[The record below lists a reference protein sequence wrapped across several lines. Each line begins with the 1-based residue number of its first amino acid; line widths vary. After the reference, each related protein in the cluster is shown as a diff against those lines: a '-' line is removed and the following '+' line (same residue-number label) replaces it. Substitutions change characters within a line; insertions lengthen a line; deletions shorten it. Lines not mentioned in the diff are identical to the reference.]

1 MPLTTVQKNV
11 LDELQTLA
19 IISISLKSRLR
30 NVVEMY
36 GNEGISQLT
45 DADVQELDSFKHIT
59 VSELQ
64 GAKNG
69 LDAIATV
76 IGEYVVGTPA
86 TKLLK
91 IVPNI
96 PIT

>member
-76 IGEYVVGTPA
+76 IGEYVAGTPA